1 MIMDDIQTDTLGLLE
16 HLEKGSNLKK
26 KVPRT
31 RYQKVAVD
39 EAAAGHNVF
48 IAQLEVL
55 VQQADLRGGR
65 M

>member
-55 VQQADLRGGR
+55 V
-65 M
+65 